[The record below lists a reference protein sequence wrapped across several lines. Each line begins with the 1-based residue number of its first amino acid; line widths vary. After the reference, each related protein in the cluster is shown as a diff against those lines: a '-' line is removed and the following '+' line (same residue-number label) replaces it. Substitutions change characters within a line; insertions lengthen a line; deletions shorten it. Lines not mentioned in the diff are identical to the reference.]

1 MIVAFV
7 FIFGLFVGSFLNV
20 VIFRL
25 HRQESFIRG
34 SSKCLF
40 CGHKL
45 YPQDLVPFF
54 SFLYLRG
61 RCRYCRERFSVQ
73 YPLVELAT
81 ALAFVLIFVRL
92 FGDFSPEFLT
102 PLVILHLFNWWAL
115 AAFLVIIFVYDLKYY
130 LILDSVVWPAI
141 ILALT
146 ANLVLGM
153 LVWSL
158 FTAMLVGGG
167 FFFLQF
173 VISQGRWIGGG
184 DVRLGALMGAILGWP
199 HILTALFIA
208 YILGSVF
215 SIFLLA
221 GRKKGLK
228 DKLPFG
234 TFLALAT
241 FLTMLYGQIL
251 VDWYWSLFIF

>member
-20 VIFRL
+20 VILRL

-45 YPQDLVPFF
+45 YPRDLVPFF
-54 SFLYLRG
+54 SFLYLKG

-81 ALAFVLIFVRL
+81 ALAFVLVFVRL
-92 FGDFSPEFLT
+92 LGDFSPDFLT
-102 PLVILHLFNWWAL
+102 PLTILHLFNWWAL
-115 AAFLVIIFVYDLKYY
+115 VAFLIIIFVYDLKYY
-130 LILDSVVWPAI
+130 LILDSVVWPAV

-153 LVWSL
+153 PVWSL
-158 FTAMLVGGG
+158 LLAMLAGGG

-173 VISQGRWIGGG
+173 VISSGRWIDGG

-208 YILGSVF
+208 YILGSIF

-241 FLTMLYGQIL
+241 FLTMLYGQTL
-251 VDWYWSLFIF
+251 VDWYWSLFVF